1 MKTKRRYIKRK
12 TKRRGGKRKSIKS
25 RKRGGKRCCPP
36 SRIIN
41 KARKSNNYLNKLKA
55 QDEMDSISIRSDF
68 TDKDIENWLNEMD
81 PEFKKEL
88 KKICKALK
96 NNRENKKKKR

>member
-1 MKTKRRYIKRK
+1 MKTKRRY
-12 TKRRGGKRKSIKS
+12 TKKKGGKRKSR
-25 RKRGGKRCCPP
+25 RKIRRKGGKRCCPP

-55 QDEMDSISIRSDF
+55 EHEMSKIRSDIS
-68 TDKDIENWLNEMD
+68 DKDINNWLNEMD

-88 KKICKALK
+88 KKICKAIK
-96 NNRENKKKKR
+96 NNRENKTKKR